1 MRSYGQS
8 TDGMTYKS
16 TANLVFSQSTKC
28 RQQANSSTPYR
39 LNSHRTYPHYIPLQ
53 PALQGF
59 LVFIACLFWT
69 KLRLGECRGKV
80 FFYYAEPK
88 QVRRRQQQPMCYVSS
103 VTVFMIAQ
111 HYILS
116 CYGFFQCERS
126 CQRVCESLLAHTT
139 SAAEVRRR
147 QRLRHEAIYKDR
159 QNDKKY
165 PQDRRFTGSPG
176 DLLCLVI
183 KPLLQSQHCRC
194 S

>member
-1 MRSYGQS
+1 MESS
-8 TDGMTYKS
+8 VPLIKKELTNICVL

-28 RQQANSSTPYR
+28 RQQANSFTPYR

-59 LVFIACLFWT
+59 LIFIACLFWT

-103 VTVFMIAQ
+103 VAVFMIEQ

-116 CYGFFQCERS
+116 CYGFFRCKGSYTRLSTRTSVFIQKS
-126 CQRVCESLLAHTT
+126 PPVGQYFTVHSISL
-139 SAAEVRRR
+139 
-147 QRLRHEAIYKDR
+147 
-159 QNDKKY
+159 
-165 PQDRRFTGSPG
+165 
-176 DLLCLVI
+176 
-183 KPLLQSQHCRC
+183 
-194 S
+194 

>member
-1 MRSYGQS
+1 MRFYGQS
-8 TDGMTYKS
+8 TDGMTYES

-103 VTVFMIAQ
+103 VAVFMIEQ

-116 CYGFFQCERS
+116 CYGFFRCEVGDTWLSTRTGGVYTKISTRS
-126 CQRVCESLLAHTT
+126 
-139 SAAEVRRR
+139 
-147 QRLRHEAIYKDR
+147 
-159 QNDKKY
+159 
-165 PQDRRFTGSPG
+165 GS
-176 DLLCLVI
+176 I
-183 KPLLQSQHCRC
+183 LQFITFLFDINP
-194 S
+194 